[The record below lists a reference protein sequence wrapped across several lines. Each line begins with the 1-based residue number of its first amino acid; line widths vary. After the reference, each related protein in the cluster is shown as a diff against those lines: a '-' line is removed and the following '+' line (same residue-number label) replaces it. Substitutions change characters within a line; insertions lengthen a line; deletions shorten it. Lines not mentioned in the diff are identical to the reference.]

1 MQYIHHLKWTTT
13 LMKQLHSHVWMD
25 MNLTTVVLYW
35 RAPITQ
41 HGATSLLTVNVCK
54 LLYFQSDRVL
64 KMINSWTIVITWV
77 LPFEI
82 NARENQRS
90 NPECTIQRNCQHW
103 TYKTQA
109 KANKQANKNRSIK
122 KKPHT
127 HNQKLGTNPGAREE

>member
-64 KMINSWTIVITWV
+64 KMINSWTIFITWV

-82 NARENQRS
+82 NVRKNQRS
-90 NPECTIQRNCQHW
+90 NQECTIQRKCQHW